1 MIHTLSCLYRFPPQL
16 SVLSELA
23 KTAADLR
30 QANTRSL
37 EQLAESAVP
46 RLRPVLDEVAAVSYQ
61 LSDAEYGAR
70 EAEEGWSHR
79 LMAALQTLMVWI
91 QPALTTNNY
100 EVRIRL
106 TCCIGVAG
114 VLHVEV
120 DEKVWNM
127 GITRISVLSGWRDPA

>member
-1 MIHTLSCLYRFPPQL
+1 MSFVFPPL

-37 EQLAESAVP
+37 EQLAELAVP

-79 LMAALQTLMVWI
+79 LMAALQPLMVWI

-100 EVRIRL
+100 EVRMRH
-106 TCCIGVAG
+106 TYGR
-114 VLHVEV
+114 
-120 DEKVWNM
+120 
-127 GITRISVLSGWRDPA
+127 GITGTVAHG